1 LKSGSASCRPQ
12 RRRSSPASCAPRA
25 TVEGKGEEAEEPEDD
40 EDEDSEEDSEEDDDD
55 STAADDQ
62 GDTDFVDG
70 SEAGGRRLS
79 KAERKRLKKLARMN
93 GHAA

>member
-1 LKSGSASCRPQ
+1 VDSH
-12 RRRSSPASCAPRA
+12 
-25 TVEGKGEEAEEPEDD
+25 EAEGEDD
-40 EDEDSEEDSEEDDDD
+40 GEGSQATGGDWTDGSLGEDDDD
-55 STAADDQ
+55 SAAADDH